1 MKPPAARAKKPPA
14 ARAKKTPAVAR
25 KPPPAAATSP
35 ADPSASPPPP
45 GSPTAPQG
53 GPPEPEPT
61 LALTALGLLARLG
74 GAFRQERTAL
84 RAWRLAVAQALAL
97 GSRTI
102 SRLIA
107 ALRRDDRDW
116 SADYRLFSRA
126 MWESRELFVPVLR
139 ETLRVAF
146 PPQAAAD
153 APIWV
158 AGDHTHLRKTGHHI
172 AGVHTIRDPM
182 SPPWHVNLISGLRFF
197 HLAIVVAPWRL
208 DGAADVPARAV
219 PVRFEPSPTVK
230 KPGKKATAEELAGYK
245 KALKARVG
253 AVQARKEL
261 EQLREDADAAGA
273 AARTIIAALDGGFC
287 NKVFLKDPMRGIE
300 VVARCRK
307 DAVLCGRAG
316 PEEGARFFS
325 REKFTPEAVRKNDEL
340 PWQSA
345 TVRTGGREHPVRYK
359 ELGVFWQGGAGR
371 RPLRLIVVAPTGY
384 RLHQKGKLL
393 YRQPAFLLTTDL
405 ARDAAE
411 LIQGYVD
418 RWQIEV
424 AHAELKD
431 GFGIQD
437 SQVRHSRSVPRH
449 PGFEVAVY
457 AMLHLAALLAHGPR
471 RTADYLPPPKWYAG
485 GVRPSLL
492 DIVRL
497 LRHQIPRCPAESL
510 PAGAEFTAAALIEK
524 AAA

>member
-1 MKPPAARAKKPPA
+1 MKPPAAATIHPA
-14 ARAKKTPAVAR
+14 D
-25 KPPPAAATSP
+25 PAAA
-35 ADPSASPPPP
+35 PPP
-45 GSPTAPQG
+45 GSPTTPHDE
-53 GPPEPEPT
+53 PPVPAT
-61 LALTALGLLARLG
+61 ALALVALGLLARLG
-74 GAFRQERTAL
+74 EAFCQERTAQ

-102 SRLIA
+102 ARLIA

-126 MWESRELFVPVLR
+126 LWETRELFVPVLR
-139 ETLRVAF
+139 EALRVAF
-146 PPQAAAD
+146 PPQAPAD

-158 AGDHTHLRKTGHHI
+158 AGDHTHLRKTGSHV
-172 AGVHTIRDPM
+172 AGVQTIRDPM

-208 DGAADVPARAV
+208 TEAADVPARAI

-230 KPGKKATAEELAGYK
+230 KPGKKATAEELASYR
-245 KALKARVG
+245 KALKGRVG
-253 AVQARKEL
+253 SVQARKEL

-287 NKVFLKDPMRGIE
+287 NRVFFKDPMRGIE
-300 VVARCRK
+300 VLARCRK
-307 DAVLCGRAG
+307 DAVLCAGAG
-316 PEEGARFFS
+316 PEEGPRFYS
-325 REKFTPEAVRKNDEL
+325 RKKFTPEEVRKNDDL
-340 PWQSA
+340 PWQPA
-345 TVRTGGREHPVRYK
+345 TVRTGGREHAIRYK
-359 ELGVFWQGGAGR
+359 DLGVFWQGGAGR

-424 AHAELKD
+424 AHCELKD

-437 SQVRHSRSVPRH
+437 SQVRHPRSVPRH
-449 PGFEVAVY
+449 PGFDVAVY
-457 AMLHLAALLAHGPR
+457 AMLHLAALVAHGPR

-497 LRHQIPRCPAESL
+497 LRHQIPQCPPEAL
-510 PAGAEFTAAALIEK
+510 PSGADFTAAALIEK